1 MKISSTSPKS
11 SISRYALSANFCVV
25 RVSSNFLRQLEPMQ
39 EDDDTLAK
47 AGLDANE
54 LLPIE
59 FQVPPPSVLDKEER
73 AATVKSAA
81 TRIWQSSGD
90 LAVGPQTGGRDVWML
105 VLVRMITRVVD
116 PANSKGKAKADRTTS
131 KASGSDADA
140 EMDEEMVEL
149 YERQDRLRRVLCEYI
164 MADFSGR

>member
-1 MKISSTSPKS
+1 
-11 SISRYALSANFCVV
+11 
-25 RVSSNFLRQLEPMQ
+25 MQ
-39 EDDDTLAK
+39 EDDDTLTK
-47 AGLDANE
+47 AELDANE

-59 FQVPPPSVLDKEER
+59 FQVPPPLVLEEEER
-73 AATVKSAA
+73 AATAKSAA

-116 PANSKGKAKADRTTS
+116 PVDSKGKAKADGAIG
-131 KASGSDADA
+131 KASGSDA